1 MPQRRRQKT
10 SGYRVSG
17 PRPGDAPDLTLASA
31 RRQALATFERL
42 YVLSQL
48 RRHGGSVARAARRAG
63 ISATTLRALI
73 ERHDVDRREYLPHP
87 RPVLVVSR
95 KLQDDT

>member
-1 MPQRRRQKT
+1 M
-10 SGYRVSG
+10 SG